1 MQEDGGWDGLVDGKP
16 VPLGI
21 YPYSIS
27 VRDFNQRLFIYP
39 GTVKVIR

>member
-1 MQEDGGWDGLVDGKP
+1 MQENGGWDGLVDGKP
-16 VPLGI
+16 APLGI
-21 YPYSIS
+21 YPYSI